1 MIADLH
7 LDLRLSTEQAV
18 RAFLVLVS
26 AIENDA
32 AEDVVTKAA
41 AEFDTTDGTFLASL
55 SRPEFWKALRTIEPY
70 YWPDGHGV
78 GDYTFLFRSVDY
90 PFAKIFAGEIVT
102 WLRNVGCT
110 HVDIDLE
117 YKFSQ
122 LSRMNLDAVVA
133 AYQAGNL
140 VLFLGSGVS
149 RDLGLPLWDDLLERL
164 QDECVR
170 VAALSDAASGRIR
183 AQPLT
188 ERARTLKRLLGS
200 EYMPLLKQA
209 LYRDAY
215 QGKQL
220 TSDILATIAAMSR
233 LRAVCTYNF
242 DDCLE
247 RLASHLFRS
256 VASAK
261 DGYSAGV
268 IPVYHVHGLL
278 PYTDEPRGEIVLSEE
293 DFHGLSNNPT
303 HWANVVQLNFLRE
316 AHCVLVGI
324 SCSDPNLR
332 RLLDLVGHEKY
343 GRTFTIQRM
352 DDFEQKQES
361 SILAWTQSKEVDA
374 KSFADLYLETIWV
387 ENFNQIPEV
396 LRACSEHS
404 TE

>member
-1 MIADLH
+1 
-7 LDLRLSTEQAV
+7 
-18 RAFLVLVS
+18 
-26 AIENDA
+26 
-32 AEDVVTKAA
+32 
-41 AEFDTTDGTFLASL
+41 
-55 SRPEFWKALRTIEPY
+55 
-70 YWPDGHGV
+70 
-78 GDYTFLFRSVDY
+78 
-90 PFAKIFAGEIVT
+90 
-102 WLRNVGCT
+102 
-110 HVDIDLE
+110 
-117 YKFSQ
+117 
-122 LSRMNLDAVVA
+122 
-133 AYQAGNL
+133 
-140 VLFLGSGVS
+140 
-149 RDLGLPLWDDLLERL
+149 
-164 QDECVR
+164 
-170 VAALSDAASGRIR
+170 
-183 AQPLT
+183 
-188 ERARTLKRLLGS
+188 
-200 EYMPLLKQA
+200 
-209 LYRDAY
+209 AY